1 MLNGSATAMFNF
13 GAKFQGKRTWIR
25 PSIRAG
31 YRQEFLND
39 PVNTSFRYTGIRGT
53 DGALVNSETA
63 RLQALLFPD
72 SGFILGF
79 SVAAGSAYSSIGFDV
94 DSEIR
99 DGFIRHT
106 GRVVVRLLF

>member
-1 MLNGSATAMFNF
+1 MFNF
-13 GAKFQGKRTWIR
+13 GTKFQGRRTWIR

-31 YRQEFLND
+31 YRHEFLND
-39 PVNTSFRYTGIRGT
+39 PVDTSFRFTGLLGD
-53 DGALVNSETA
+53 DGQAFNSETA
-63 RLQALLFPD
+63 MLESLLFPD

-94 DSEIR
+94 DSDIR